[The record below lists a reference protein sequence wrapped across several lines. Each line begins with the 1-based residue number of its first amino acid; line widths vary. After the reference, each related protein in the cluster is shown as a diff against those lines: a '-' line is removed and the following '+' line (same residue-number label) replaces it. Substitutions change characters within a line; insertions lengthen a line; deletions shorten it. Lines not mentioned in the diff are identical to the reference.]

1 MRTVITCFSSEQ
13 IAIKEINILTLLK
26 KCYIIVRMGRGF
38 FQTTKG
44 LDFNT
49 LKLKS
54 KGDYEMGKCSL
65 RRYSMIT
72 VLATVFASSATFAD
86 ENLTPEQLILLMR
99 TSSERY
105 VSFDAK
111 IKSMVYE
118 ATGKDSDPKLKLESE
133 ITSRWLR
140 NKSYS
145 KTVQTE
151 YFDTT
156 SEGRVLTRT
165 DTYAITPTMTKQ
177 LVEMS
182 DSSTPKGYIKSGKG
196 LDPFYPLYDA
206 MWDIW
211 GPWEEI
217 NLEQTTLTR
226 DAENNCYVM
235 KIKMGDSIK
244 GPFIK
249 MYIDPSK
256 GFIPFKK
263 EIMKYDGTLI
273 TTHECSDFRQVKK
286 DLWIPYQYFYND
298 PRTAFSY
305 FYNVEEV
312 TVNDPINEDMLDF
325 AFPEGTIVHD
335 QINNMEYKVGL
346 GNIVTTEDIN
356 QLNPEILTAQKEKN
370 VLKPEG
376 IVMKLPPKDS
386 EFLASVE
393 KTKELLYTAHSHE
406 KHHYNIYLAVIIIS
420 AGIVG
425 LVSVFRAMFN
435 SRDKT

>member
-1 MRTVITCFSSEQ
+1 
-13 IAIKEINILTLLK
+13 
-26 KCYIIVRMGRGF
+26 
-38 FQTTKG
+38 
-44 LDFNT
+44 
-49 LKLKS
+49 
-54 KGDYEMGKCSL
+54 MGKCSL

-72 VLATVFASSATFAD
+72 ALATVLASLAAFAN

-99 TSSERY
+99 ASSERY
-105 VSFDAK
+105 ISFDAK
-111 IKSMVYE
+111 IKGTAYE
-118 ATGKDSDPKLKLESE
+118 GTGKDGNPKLKLKSE
-133 ITSRWLR
+133 IISRWLR

-156 SEGRVLTRT
+156 SEGHVLTRT
-165 DTYAITPTMTKQ
+165 DTCAITPTWTKQ
-177 LVEMS
+177 SIETS
-182 DSSTPKGYIKSGKG
+182 DSSIPKGYIKSGKG
-196 LDPFYPLYDA
+196 LDPFYPLYEA

-226 DAENNCYVM
+226 DEDKNCYVM
-235 KIKMGDSIK
+235 KIKMGDSLK

-273 TTHECSDFRQVKK
+273 TTHECSDFRQVKE
-286 DLWIPYQYFYND
+286 DIWIPYQYFYND
-298 PRTAFSY
+298 PCMAFSY

-312 TVNDPINEDMLDF
+312 TVNDPINEDLLDF

-335 QINNMEYKVGL
+335 QINNLEYKVGL
-346 GNIVTTEDIN
+346 GNIVATEGIN
-356 QLNPEILTAQKEKN
+356 QLNPEIPTTKKEKS
-370 VLKPEG
+370 VLRPED
-376 IVMKLPPKDS
+376 IVMKPAPKDS
-386 EFLASVE
+386 ELLASAE
-393 KTKELLYTAHSHE
+393 KTKGLLYTAHSHE

-425 LVSVFRAMFN
+425 LVSVFRAMFS